1 MAERRDRERSVMAR
15 WGWLGLALSM
25 ALAVPWMLGGKDILG
40 ALAEFP
46 LDILG
51 LMLVMVVACWNL
63 NALRLRL
70 LLDGRAGRL
79 GQGQALAIEMA
90 AKFALCATP
99 GGSGG
104 AVTLLA
110 LLARRGF
117 SPSRG
122 SAVFL
127 VDQGCDM
134 LFFLAMLG
142 VLIGISLSGNVNWPH
157 QGLLA
162 IAMLSLVGL
171 MLLVGLS
178 LLRLPQLLRQR
189 PSWWLRRLSSR
200 RRRWLARRLLSCRL
214 ALITTLCL
222 PPARLATILGLC
234 AAHWLLR
241 YSLLYLAVLGVGA
254 HVDWAWTFLTQML
267 AMAASQIS
275 ILPGGAGA
283 AELGVGALLM
293 PLMPAAQAAAAVV
306 VWRLVTYH
314 LYLLA
319 GAPAFAILVGRWLR
333 RASASDGTRGASR
346 ITPPA
351 HRRSRPARPPEAGA
365 SPDSPRP
372 PR

>member
-1 MAERRDRERSVMAR
+1 MAERLARPRRERSLLAR

-25 ALAVPWMLGGKDILG
+25 ALVVPWLLGGENVVDVLV
-40 ALAEFP
+40 EFP
-46 LDILG
+46 IDMLG
-51 LMLVMVVACWNL
+51 LMLVMTMTCWNL

-79 GQGQALAIEMA
+79 GQGEALAIEMA

-122 SAVFL
+122 SAIFL

-134 LFFLAMLG
+134 LFFLAILG
-142 VLIGISLSGNVNWPH
+142 VLASISLGGNVVWPH

-162 IAMLSLVGL
+162 IAMLGLVGL

-178 LLRLPQLLRQR
+178 ILRLPRLLRQR
-189 PSWWLRRLSSR
+189 PSLWLRRLSPR
-200 RRRWLARRLLSCRL
+200 RRRWLARRLIGCRR
-214 ALITTLCL
+214 ALIATLCL
-222 PPARLATILGLC
+222 PPTRLAAILGLC

-241 YSLLYLAVLGVGA
+241 YSLLYLAVLGVGGQ
-254 HVDWAWTFLTQML
+254 VEWAWTFLTQML
-267 AMAASQIS
+267 AMAASQVS

-293 PLMPAAQAAAAVV
+293 PLMPATQAAAAVV

-319 GAPAFAILVGRWLR
+319 GAPAFALLMGRWLR
-333 RASASDGTRGASR
+333 HSTSPSR
-346 ITPPA
+346 
-351 HRRSRPARPPEAGA
+351 
-365 SPDSPRP
+365 
-372 PR
+372 

>member
-1 MAERRDRERSVMAR
+1 
-15 WGWLGLALSM
+15 M
-25 ALAVPWMLGGKDILG
+25 ALVVPWLMGGENIVG

-46 LDILG
+46 IDMLG
-51 LMLVMVVACWNL
+51 LMLVMVVTCWNL

-79 GQGQALAIEMA
+79 GQGEALAIELA

-122 SAVFL
+122 SAIFL

-142 VLIGISLSGNVNWPH
+142 VLASISLGGNVAWPH

-171 MLLVGLS
+171 MLLIGLS
-178 LLRLPQLLRQR
+178 ILRLPRLLRQR
-189 PSWWLRRLSSR
+189 PNRWLRRLSPR
-200 RRRWLARRLLSCRL
+200 RRRWLARRLLGCRL
-214 ALITTLCL
+214 ALIATLCL
-222 PPARLATILGLC
+222 PPTRLVTILGLC

-241 YSLLYLAVLGVGA
+241 YSLLYLAVLGVGGQA
-254 HVDWAWTFLTQML
+254 GWAWTFLTQML
-267 AMAASQIS
+267 AMAASQVS

-293 PLMPAAQAAAAVV
+293 PLMPATQAAAAVV

-319 GAPAFAILVGRWLR
+319 GAPAFTLLMGRWLR
-333 RASASDGTRGASR
+333 RSSGADDKTSTFTPTSR
-346 ITPPA
+346 QRSHRVRQPA
-351 HRRSRPARPPEAGA
+351 ANV
-365 SPDSPRP
+365 SPGSPRH